1 MSDSAQNRADRPTVH
16 AYPSDVTFHDLI
28 ARNKRNTW
36 LLIIGMAVLA
46 MVLFQVIA
54 LLIMVYVGRS
64 SEDGP
69 VIGWE
74 GFVGAAGAALLVIV
88 LASTWSYFSGSK
100 TLLSINGAQP
110 LDRQADPQL
119 YNVVEEMAIAGG
131 IPVPK
136 IYVMNTEALNAF
148 ATGRDPEHAAVAITT
163 GLREKLTRDELQ
175 AVMAHELAHIRH
187 YDIRL
192 TLMVAT
198 LVGLIVLASDAILR
212 TMFFAPRGRRRS
224 GGDGKGG
231 GAIMLI
237 LLVIT
242 ILLAIL
248 APILAA
254 MIQFA
259 VSRQRE
265 YLADAG
271 AVELTRNPQGMADAL
286 RRLSADSTPL
296 PKANRAT
303 AHMFI
308 VNPILNAKG
317 RENWNSA
324 FSTHPPAAKRIERI
338 EALLR

>member
-1 MSDSAQNRADRPTVH
+1 MSDSDQNRTDREPFH
-16 AYPSDVTFHDLI
+16 AYPPDVTFHDLI

-36 LLIIGMAVLA
+36 LLIAGMAILA
-46 MVLFQVIA
+46 MVLFEVIA
-54 LLIMVYVGRS
+54 LLIMVYIGRQT
-64 SEDGP
+64 ENGP

-131 IPVPK
+131 IPVPQ
-136 IYVMNTEALNAF
+136 IYVMNTPALNAF
-148 ATGRDPEHAAVAITT
+148 ATGRDPNHAAVAITT
-163 GLREKLTRDELQ
+163 GLREKLSRDELQ

-212 TMFFAPRGRRRS
+212 TMFFAPRGRRR

-231 GAIMLI
+231 GAIMII
-237 LLVIT
+237 LLVIV
-242 ILLAIL
+242 IVLAIV
-248 APILAA
+248 APMLAA

-324 FSTHPPAAKRIERI
+324 FSTHPPVGKRIERI